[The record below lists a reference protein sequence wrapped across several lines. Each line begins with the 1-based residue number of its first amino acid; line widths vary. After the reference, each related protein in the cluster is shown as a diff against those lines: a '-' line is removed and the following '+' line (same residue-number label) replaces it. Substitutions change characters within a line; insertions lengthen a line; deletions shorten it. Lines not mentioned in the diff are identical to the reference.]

1 MLSEERA
8 FQAEDTDNAKVLK
21 WEHFREFQEEQEE
34 HIAGT
39 ETARQQEM
47 RSEK

>member
-1 MLSEERA
+1 MLSEERV

-34 HIAGT
+34 HIGWNRDST
-39 ETARQQEM
+39 IVGDEI
-47 RSEK
+47 